1 MTAKMKQ
8 LSTPTL
14 VWIVLLTLCHG
25 AQAQTFKLAHV
36 SIAGPQLPIYIG
48 VSAGLFK
55 KHHLDE
61 QLIYIPGGSLIVQT
75 LVAGEVAV
83 ASLSPATAIPA
94 WHKGAEIAVIAGG
107 IERLN
112 HMLMVAP
119 KIRSPEDLKGKRVG
133 ISRFGSLTDFA
144 LGEALKPH
152 KLAPGRDLTALQ
164 LGGLGERVAALTA
177 GFVDGVVVQVDQMF
191 QLERLGYT
199 TLIDMRKLAFNY
211 PTQGIITS
219 RAALRTKRESLKSF
233 LKIYL
238 EGIKILKTERELPI
252 KAIGKYLQIADPE
265 VAAKT
270 YEVYKEIFERIPSVN
285 RQVLT
290 SALSTIPDLSAKAA
304 TLSLDGF
311 IDNSLFQEIEKA
323 GFMKELYPAQAK

>member
-1 MTAKMKQ
+1 MKYRII
-8 LSTPTL
+8 PTL
-14 VWIVLLTLCHG
+14 GLFLLLTVCR
-25 AQAQTFKLAHV
+25 AAPAQTFKLAHV

-48 VSAGLFK
+48 VGAGLFK
-55 KHHLDE
+55 KHHLAE
-61 QLIYIPGGSLIVQT
+61 QLIYIPGGSLIVQIM
-75 LVAGEVAV
+75 VAGEVAA
-83 ASLSPATAIPA
+83 ASLSPATAIAA
-94 WHKGAEIAVIAGG
+94 WHKGADLAVIAGG

-112 HMLMVAP
+112 HMLMVTP
-119 KIRSPEDLKGKRVG
+119 KIRTPNDLRGKRVG

-152 KLAPGRDLTALQ
+152 KLAPGRDLTAIQ

-177 GFVDGVVVQVDQMF
+177 GLIDGAVVQVDQMF

-219 RAALRTKRESLKSF
+219 RSVLRTKRESLKSF
-233 LKIYL
+233 VKVYL
-238 EGIKILKTERELPI
+238 EGIKILNTERELPI
-252 KAIGKYLQIADPE
+252 KTIGKYLKIADPE

-270 YEVYKEIFERIPSVN
+270 YEVYKEIFERVPWVN
-285 RQVLT
+285 RNVLT

-304 TLSLDGF
+304 TLNLDGF
-311 IDNSLFQEIEKA
+311 IDNSLFQEIEKE
-323 GFMKELYPAQAK
+323 GFIKDLYPGQTK

>member
-1 MTAKMKQ
+1 MKQ
-8 LSTPTL
+8 FNIPTL
-14 VWIVLLTLCHG
+14 ALILLLTVCR
-25 AQAQTFKLAHV
+25 AAPAQTFKLAHV

-55 KHHLDE
+55 KHRLDE
-61 QLIYIPGGSLIVQT
+61 QLIYIPGGSLIVQIM
-75 LVAGEVAV
+75 VAGEVAA
-83 ASLSPATAIPA
+83 ASLSPATATAA
-94 WHKGAEIAVIAGG
+94 WQKGAELAVIAGG

-152 KLAPGRDLTALQ
+152 KLTPGRDLTVIQ
-164 LGGLGERVAALTA
+164 LGGLGERVGALTA

-219 RAALRTKRESLKSF
+219 RSVLRTRREALKSF
-233 LKIYL
+233 VKVYL

-252 KAIGKYLQIADPE
+252 RTIGKYLKIADPE

-270 YEVYKEIFERIPSVN
+270 YEVYKEIFERVPLVN
-285 RQVLT
+285 RNVLT
-290 SALSTIPDLSAKAA
+290 SALSTILDLSAKAA
-304 TLSLDGF
+304 TLNLDGF
-311 IDNSLFQEIEKA
+311 IDNSLFQEIEKE
-323 GFMKELYPAQAK
+323 GFIKDLYPAQTK

>member
-1 MTAKMKQ
+1 MKYHIV
-8 LSTPTL
+8 PTL
-14 VWIVLLTLCHG
+14 AVMVLLTVCRAG
-25 AQAQTFKLAHV
+25 AAQAQTLKLAHV
-36 SIAGPQLPIYIG
+36 SIAGQQLPIYIG

-75 LVAGEVAV
+75 MVAGEVAA

-94 WHKGAEIAVIAGG
+94 WNKGADLAVIAGG

-119 KIRSPEDLKGKRVG
+119 KIRAPDDLKGKRVG

-152 KLAPGRDLTALQ
+152 KLTPGRDLSVIQ

-177 GFVDGVVVQVDQMF
+177 GLIDGAVVQVDQMF

-199 TLIDMRKLAFNY
+199 TLIDLRKLAFHY

-219 RAALRTKRESLKSF
+219 RSVLRTKRESLKSF
-233 LKIYL
+233 LKVYL

-252 KAIGKYLQIADPE
+252 KTIGKYLKITDPE
-265 VAAKT
+265 IAAKI

-285 RQVLT
+285 RQVLI

-304 TLSLDGF
+304 TLNLDGF
-311 IDNSLFQEIEKA
+311 IDNSLFQELEKD
-323 GFMKELYPAQAK
+323 GFIKDLYAVSAR

>member
-1 MTAKMKQ
+1 MKQ
-8 LSTPTL
+8 LSIPML
-14 VWIVLLTLCHG
+14 VLILLLTVCR
-25 AQAQTFKLAHV
+25 AAPAQTFKLAHV

-55 KHHLDE
+55 KHRLDE

-75 LVAGEVAV
+75 MVAGEVAA

-94 WHKGAEIAVIAGG
+94 WNKGADLAVIAGG

-119 KIRSPEDLKGKRVG
+119 KIRTPNDLRGKRVG

-152 KLAPGRDLTALQ
+152 KLIPGRDLTVLQ

-177 GFVDGVVVQVDQMF
+177 GLIDGAVVQVDQMF

-199 TLIDMRKLAFNY
+199 TLIDLRKLAFNY
-211 PTQGIITS
+211 PTQGIVTS
-219 RAALRTKRESLKSF
+219 RSALRTKRESLKSF
-233 LKIYL
+233 LKVYL

-252 KAIGKYLQIADPE
+252 KTIGKYLKITDPE
-265 VAAKT
+265 VAGKML
-270 YEVYKEIFERIPSVN
+270 EVYKEIFERIASVN
-285 RQVLT
+285 RSVLT

-304 TLSLDGF
+304 TLNLDGF
-311 IDNSLFQEIEKA
+311 IDDSLLQELEKD
-323 GFMKELYPAQAK
+323 GFIKDLYSAPAK